1 MTIREC
7 YEKMGSDYDAVLERI
22 PSEAIITKFAK
33 KFIDDASYSNL
44 ENAMTQNN
52 AEEAFRAVHTLKG
65 ICLNL
70 GFDTFYK
77 ASFELTE
84 KLRDGHIDGSKE
96 AYEAVKAAYGLT
108 VNAIKELNV

>member
-7 YEKMGSDYDAVLERI
+7 YEKMGSDYDTVLERI

-70 GFDTFYK
+70 GFDTLYK
-77 ASFELTE
+77 ASFEMDILME
-84 KLRDGHIDGSKE
+84 ARRLMKL
-96 AYEAVKAAYGLT
+96 
-108 VNAIKELNV
+108 

>member
-1 MTIREC
+1 MLWMEMNNDNKRMLRENGFRLWC
-7 YEKMGSDYDAVLERI
+7 SIGKNSKR
-22 PSEAIITKFAK
+22 SIITKFAK

-70 GFDTFYK
+70 GFDTLYK

-84 KLRDGHIDGSKE
+84 KLRDDILME
-96 AYEAVKAAYGLT
+96 ARRLMKR
-108 VNAIKELNV
+108 

>member
-52 AEEAFRAVHTLKG
+52 AEEAFREVHTLKG
-65 ICLNL
+65 ICLILVLTLFIKQVLNL
-70 GFDTFYK
+70 QK
-77 ASFELTE
+77 S
-84 KLRDGHIDGSKE
+84 
-96 AYEAVKAAYGLT
+96 
-108 VNAIKELNV
+108 

>member
-44 ENAMTQNN
+44 ENAMTQC
-52 AEEAFRAVHTLKG
+52 RG
-65 ICLNL
+65 
-70 GFDTFYK
+70 
-77 ASFELTE
+77 SFQSGTYSE
-84 KLRDGHIDGSKE
+84 GNMS
-96 AYEAVKAAYGLT
+96 
-108 VNAIKELNV
+108 

>member
-22 PSEAIITKFAK
+22 PSEAIITK

-52 AEEAFRAVHTLKG
+52 AEEAFREVHTLKG

-70 GFDTFYK
+70 GFDTLYK

-108 VNAIKELNV
+108 VNAIKELDV